1 MTNQIYN
8 PYHDSLSVIQSKE
21 NWSWIEYF
29 IYKEKLEQE
38 GIEVILVDMT
48 GHPVEDSI
56 NVSDDLFFEQ
66 EHPQGTYFAL
76 YCDSGCSISGFTKD
90 KLTPLLLQYNFVDIS
105 SGAGMYMIEKM
116 NAEFFSTTK

>member
-1 MTNQIYN
+1 MTNQTYN
-8 PYHDSLSVIQSKE
+8 PFHDSLSVIQSKE

-66 EHPQGTYFAL
+66 EHPQGTYCAL
-76 YCDSGCSISGFTKD
+76 YCDSG
-90 KLTPLLLQYNFVDIS
+90 
-105 SGAGMYMIEKM
+105 
-116 NAEFFSTTK
+116 